1 LRLLAAASNGT
12 SPAPGQIQ
20 VRRLIQINGLAITA
34 SHPPTATLEDSMT
47 LGEITV
53 LSLVL
58 GAFVVFAATLGWYS
72 R

>member
-1 LRLLAAASNGT
+1 
-12 SPAPGQIQ
+12 
-20 VRRLIQINGLAITA
+20 LIQINGLAIAA

-47 LGEITV
+47 PGEIAV

>member
-1 LRLLAAASNGT
+1 VASDETSLARGKCR
-12 SPAPGQIQ
+12 
-20 VRRLIQINGLAITA
+20 VVDLIQINGLTITA